1 MMTTASRPT
10 AWVRSLILLSF
21 LIFCWT
27 GAAVA
32 QSTGTVAGT
41 VVDAADEA
49 PLPGMNVALVGTMY
63 GTATNA
69 EGRFELTSVPA
80 GDYELRVSG
89 VGFQR
94 SQIPI
99 VVQAEQTTR
108 LRIAL
113 QEEAVSLEELE
124 VVARAADRRL
134 ATSVAPRTLDEQ
146 PVQDLA
152 EGLRGLAG
160 LNLQRR
166 GALGLDP
173 NVRGLTGTQVG
184 TLVDGMRSF
193 GAGPARMDTPLSHVD
208 PSTVEQMSVVR
219 GPYALALGGT
229 LSTLDVQTRSTVPQ
243 RPFTGALATGFAG
256 NRDAADVDGHVMGR
270 AGRAFYDIGGGY
282 RTGDD
287 YTAGDG
293 SSVRGEFTSAEVRG
307 RFGFEPTSTSRLTA
321 RVSYQD
327 QRDIA
332 YVGRPLDADFFE
344 TIRGSLKYRR
354 AGSGLVPLFTAQAY
368 GYQTLHLM
376 NNDNKPTAQPN
387 PDRMPPFP
395 LNIFN
400 NTEIATVGGKGT
412 VVLQPSNGLTLDV
425 GLEGYTAF
433 RTATRVRARRDTGD
447 ILGEDIVWGGVRTT
461 EVGGFVQ
468 AERAVGRADVTGT
481 ARLDVV
487 HMNPDRV
494 SQDFLDRANTTA
506 DALDQTDAL
515 WSLAVSA
522 SVPVTN
528 TVTLTAG
535 AGSAAR
541 APESLERYGDR
552 MGATRAQRGNEFMG
566 VPALEPERT
575 WQSDLGVTLQTGRL
589 DATLTGF
596 ARYHDDYIT
605 FEEAPDVPSALP
617 MTPPEV
623 FRYINGEAFFW
634 GGELEMAYALRRGVT
649 LQATGDYLWGRDNT
663 LDEAAYGVSPASLQ
677 LGARVQPFDDRLF
690 FEANLRGVA
699 TQTRVAEARGEAS
712 TDGYV
717 LANLRFG
724 LPLPQGLTLR
734 AGIDNLFD
742 TTYANHL
749 NVRNQFTRAPILEP
763 GRSVF
768 ARLRYAF

>member
-1 MMTTASRPT
+1 MITTVPRPT
-10 AWVRSLILLSF
+10 RWVRSLLLVSF
-21 LIFCWT
+21 LILSFT
-27 GAAVA
+27 GVAVA
-32 QSTGTVAGT
+32 QSTGTVAGI
-41 VVDAADEA
+41 VVDAGDGT

-69 EGRFELTSVPA
+69 EGQFRLSAVPA
-80 GDYELRVSG
+80 GDYDLRVTG
-89 VGFQR
+89 VGFQTAH
-94 SQIPI
+94 IPI
-99 VVQAEQTTR
+99 VVQADETTQ
-108 LRIAL
+108 LRVEL
-113 QEEAVSLEELE
+113 QEEAVPLDALE

-134 ATSVAPRTLDEQ
+134 ATSVAPRTLQEQ

-166 GALGLDP
+166 GALALDP

-193 GAGPARMDTPLSHVD
+193 GAGPARMDTPLSHID
-208 PSTVEQMSVVR
+208 PSTVERMSVVR

-243 RPFTGALATGFAG
+243 RPFTGALTTGFAG
-256 NRDAADVDGHVMGR
+256 NRNAVDVDGHVMGR
-270 AGRAFYDIGGGY
+270 TGSFFYDLGGAY

-287 YTAGDG
+287 YKAGDG
-293 SSVRGEFTSAEVRG
+293 SSVRADFTSAEVRG
-307 RFGFEPTSTSRLTA
+307 RFGIEPTSTSRLTA
-321 RVSYQD
+321 RISYQD

-344 TIRGSLKYRR
+344 TIRGSLNYRVAR
-354 AGSGLVPLFTAQAY
+354 SGLVQVIRAQAY
-368 GYQTLHLM
+368 AYQTLHSM

-395 LNIFN
+395 LDIVND
-400 NTEIATVGGKGT
+400 TEITTAGGKSSA
-412 VVLQPSNGLTLDV
+412 VLQPSNSLTLDV
-425 GLEGYTAF
+425 GLEGYTAL

-468 AERAVGRADVTGT
+468 AERAIGRADVTGT

-494 SQDFLDRANTTA
+494 SQGFLDRANTTA
-506 DALDQTDAL
+506 DALDQTDVL

-522 SVPVTN
+522 SVPVTR
-528 TVTLTAG
+528 TITLTAG

-566 VPALEPERT
+566 VPSLRPERT
-575 WQSDLGVTLQTGRL
+575 WQSDLGITLQTGRL

-617 MTPPEV
+617 LTPDEV

-634 GGELEMAYALRRGVT
+634 GAELEMAYALRRGVT
-649 LQATGDYLWGRDNT
+649 LQATGDYLWGRDET

-677 LGARVQPFDDRLF
+677 LGARLQPFGDRLF

-699 TQTRVAEARGEAS
+699 TQPRVAEARGEAS

-717 LANLRFG
+717 LANVRLG
-724 LPLPQGLTLR
+724 LPLPRGFTLR
-734 AGIDNLFD
+734 AGIDNLFN
-742 TTYANHL
+742 TTYADHL
-749 NVRNQFTRAPILEP
+749 NARNQFTRQPILEP
-763 GRSVF
+763 GRSVY
-768 ARLRYAF
+768 ARLQYAF

>member
-1 MMTTASRPT
+1 MMTTVFKPT
-10 AWVRSLILLSF
+10 PWVCSLIFLSF
-21 LIFCWT
+21 LILCQT
-27 GAAVA
+27 GTAVA
-32 QSTGTVAGT
+32 QSTGTVAGS
-41 VVDAADEA
+41 VVDAAGE
-49 PLPGMNVALVGTMY
+49 PLPGMNVALVGTLY

-69 EGRFELTSVPA
+69 EGQFRLTSVPA
-80 GDYELRVSG
+80 GDYEFRISG
-89 VGFQR
+89 VGFQT

-99 VVQAEQTTR
+99 VVQAGRTTR
-108 LRIAL
+108 LRIEL
-113 QEEAVSLEELE
+113 QEQAVSLEALE
-124 VVARAADRRL
+124 VVARAANRRM
-134 ATSVAPRTLDEQ
+134 ATSIAPRTLDDQ
-146 PVQDLA
+146 PVQDLG

-160 LNLQRR
+160 VNLQRR
-166 GALGLDP
+166 GALALDP

-184 TLVDGMRSF
+184 VLVDGMRSF
-193 GAGPARMDTPLSHVD
+193 GAGPARMDTPLSHTD
-208 PSTVEQMSVVR
+208 PSTVERMSVVR

-229 LSTLDVQTRSTVPQ
+229 LSTLDVRTRSTTPQ
-243 RPFTGALATGFAG
+243 RPFTGALTTGFAG
-256 NRDAADVDGHVMGR
+256 NRNAADVNGHAMGR
-270 AGRAFYDIGGGY
+270 AGRAFYDIGGAY

-293 SSVRGEFTSAEVRG
+293 SSVRGEFASAEVRG
-307 RFGFEPTSTSRLTA
+307 RFGIEPTSASRLTA
-321 RVSYQD
+321 RISYQD

-332 YVGRPLDADFFE
+332 FVGRPLDADFFE
-344 TIRGSLKYRR
+344 TIRGSLSYRH
-354 AGSGLVPLFTAQAY
+354 AGSGVVQVIEARAY

-400 NTEIATVGGKGT
+400 ETEIVTVGGKST

-447 ILGEDIVWGGVRTT
+447 ILGKDIVWGDVRTT
-461 EVGGFVQ
+461 EAGGFVQ
-468 AERAVGRADVTGT
+468 AERTIGRADLTGT

-487 HMNPDRV
+487 HMNPNRV
-494 SQDFLDRANTTA
+494 SQGFLDRANTTA
-506 DALDQTDAL
+506 AALDQTDAL

-522 SVPVTN
+522 SVPVTRA
-528 TVTLTAG
+528 VTLTVG

-552 MGATRAQRGNEFMG
+552 IGSPRAQRGNEFVG
-566 VPALEPERT
+566 VPSLQPERT
-575 WQSDLGVTLQTGRL
+575 WQSDLGVTLETGRL

-617 MTPPEV
+617 LTPDVV

-634 GGELEMAYALRRGVT
+634 GAELEMAYALRRGLT
-649 LQATGDYLWGRDNT
+649 LQATADYLWGRDVT
-663 LDEAAYGVSPASLQ
+663 LDEAAYGVAPASLQ

-699 TQTRVAEARGEAS
+699 TQTRVSETRGEAS
-712 TDGYV
+712 TEGYV
-717 LANLRFG
+717 LANLRLG
-724 LPLPQGLTLR
+724 LPLPRGLTLR
-734 AGIDNLFD
+734 AGIDNLFN
-742 TTYANHL
+742 TTYADHL
-749 NVRNQFTRAPILEP
+749 NARNQFTRAPILEP

>member
-1 MMTTASRPT
+1 MKTTVSRPT
-10 AWVRSLILLSF
+10 PWVQSLLLLSF
-21 LIFCWT
+21 LIVSWT
-27 GAAVA
+27 GAALA

-41 VVDAADEA
+41 VVEAADEA
-49 PLPGMNVALVGTMY
+49 PLEGMNVALVGTMY
-63 GTATNA
+63 GTATDADGQFN
-69 EGRFELTSVPA
+69 LPSVPA

-89 VGFQR
+89 MGFQT

-99 VVQAEQTTR
+99 VVQAGQTTR
-108 LRIAL
+108 LRIEL
-113 QEEAVSLEELE
+113 QEAAVSLDELE

-134 ATSVAPRTLDEQ
+134 ATSVAPRTLNEQ

-152 EGLRGLAG
+152 EALRGLAG

-184 TLVDGMRSF
+184 TLVDGMRTF
-193 GAGPARMDTPLSHVD
+193 GAGPARMDTPLSHID
-208 PSTVEQMSVVR
+208 PSTVERMSVVR

-229 LSTLDVQTRSTVPQ
+229 LSTLDVETRGTIPQ
-243 RPFTGALATGFAG
+243 RPFTGALTTGFAG
-256 NRDAADVDGHVMGR
+256 NRDAADVHGHAMGR
-270 AGRAFYDIGGGY
+270 TGRAFYDIGGAY

-307 RFGFEPTSTSRLTA
+307 RFGIEPTSTSRLTA

-344 TIRGSLKYRR
+344 SVRGSLDYRH
-354 AGSGLVPLFTAQAY
+354 AGSGLLPVFTAQVY

-400 NTEIATVGGKGT
+400 NTEIATVGGKST
-412 VVLQPSNGLTLDV
+412 VVLQPSNTLTLDV

-447 ILGEDIVWGGVRTT
+447 VLGEDIVWGGVRTT

-468 AERAVGRADVTGT
+468 AERAIGAADITGT

-487 HMNPDRV
+487 HMNPDRIA
-494 SQDFLDRANTTA
+494 QGFLDRANTTA
-506 DALDQTDAL
+506 EALDQTDAL

-522 SVPVTN
+522 SVPVRN
-528 TVTLTAG
+528 GVTLTAG

-552 MGATRAQRGNEFMG
+552 MGSTRAQRGNEFIG
-566 VPALEPERT
+566 VPSLAPERT

-617 MTPPEV
+617 MTPDEV
-623 FRYINGEAFFW
+623 FRYRNGEAFFW
-634 GGELEMAYALRRGVT
+634 GAELEMAYALRRGVT
-649 LQATGDYLWGRDNT
+649 LQATGDYLWGRDET
-663 LDEAAYGVSPASLQ
+663 LDEPAYGVAPASLR

-690 FEANLRGVA
+690 FEADLRGVA
-699 TQTRVAEARGEAS
+699 SQTRVAETRGEAS

-717 LANLRFG
+717 LANLRLG

-734 AGIDNLFD
+734 AGIDNLFN

-749 NVRNQFTRAPILEP
+749 NARNQFTRAPILEP
-763 GRSVF
+763 GRSLF
-768 ARLRYAF
+768 ARVRYVF

>member
-1 MMTTASRPT
+1 M
-10 AWVRSLILLSF
+10 I
-21 LIFCWT
+21 
-27 GAAVA
+27 
-32 QSTGTVAGT
+32 
-41 VVDAADEA
+41 DAADDA
-49 PLPGMNVALVGTMY
+49 PLPGINVALVGTMY
-63 GTATNA
+63 GTATDA
-69 EGRFELTSVPA
+69 EGQFELTSVPA
-80 GDYELRVSG
+80 GDYDLRVSG
-89 VGFQR
+89 VGYQTFQV
-94 SQIPI
+94 PI
-99 VVQAEQTTR
+99 VVQAQQTTR
-108 LRIAL
+108 LRIEL

-166 GALGLDP
+166 GALALDP

-208 PSTVEQMSVVR
+208 PATVEQMSVVR

-243 RPFTGALATGFAG
+243 GPFTGALATGFAG
-256 NRDAADVDGHVMGR
+256 NRNAADVNGHVMGR
-270 AGRAFYDIGGGY
+270 AGRAFYDIGGAY

-293 SSVRGEFTSAEVRG
+293 SSVRGEFMSAEVRG

-321 RVSYQD
+321 RLSYQD
-327 QRDIA
+327 QRDVA

-354 AGSGLVPLFTAQAY
+354 AGSGLAPVFTVQAY

-400 NTEIATVGGKGT
+400 NTEIATVGGRST
-412 VVLQPSNGLTLDV
+412 VVLQPSPRLTLDV

-468 AERAVGRADVTGT
+468 AERSIGRADITGT
-481 ARLDVV
+481 ARLDVA
-487 HMNPDRV
+487 HMNPARV
-494 SQDFLDRANTTA
+494 SQGFLDRANTTA

-541 APESLERYGDR
+541 VPESLERYGDR

-605 FEEAPDVPSALP
+605 FDEAPDVPSALP

-623 FRYINGEAFFW
+623 FRYINGKAFFW

-649 LQATGDYLWGRDNT
+649 LQATGDYLWARDET
-663 LDEAAYGVSPASLQ
+663 LDEPAYGVSPASLQ
-677 LGARVQPFDDRLF
+677 LGGRVQPFDDRLF

-717 LANLRFG
+717 LANLRLG

-742 TTYANHL
+742 TTYADHL
-749 NVRNQFTRAPILEP
+749 NARNQFTRAPILEP